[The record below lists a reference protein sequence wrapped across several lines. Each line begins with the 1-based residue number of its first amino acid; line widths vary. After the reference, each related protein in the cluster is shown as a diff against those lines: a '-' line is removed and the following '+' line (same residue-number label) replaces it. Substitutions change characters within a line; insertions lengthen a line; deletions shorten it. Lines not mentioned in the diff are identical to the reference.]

1 MFKTPAVCRFIIS
14 FFDYSLH
21 ECRELA
27 PNAFIRRF
35 EVNRIIFYF
44 HGVIGSSDAACFAF
58 TYQTG
63 DTLEHI
69 FQCHVF
75 RCNIPEAV
83 NQVSTCFNR
92 AFQPAANT
100 ASMTASVTSA
110 AGENN
115 MTSSIL
121 SDNSGNPV
129 NSAGYEFI
137 VSIQIR
143 EKLAKTAYT
152 TVSRDRSGF
161 KLRCNTDKE
170 LIITVNQT
178 PPPNFPVLLIERC
191 FGVLMN
197 PGKLHRQSDMHL
209 LDLGQTGYTNGTAQ
223 TGVAQNPLYVIHA
236 ECKANDKNFEQL
248 NVESVKLNITI
259 AVDLVIRGIIEPVR
273 FVIETVI
280 NVQAQSLMDHFNL
293 KNYSKK
299 TLSQRFYLQLRD
311 NGDGGWEVNS
321 VDPAE
326 EVADPGSTSS
336 YAQSSWIS
344 KNLGFNNFSKMT
356 RSASA
361 ISIEQDDNM
370 DDYSSDGDE
379 PLLSG
384 TGDVP
389 RDCPEEML
397 AEWNTVVAEIES
409 GKKPKNM
416 ANLIRLGIP
425 GLFRNKIWQYLA
437 NVQNSTE
444 LIDVYRVL
452 LTKETKCESVI
463 QRDINRTFPAH
474 DLFKEIGGTGQDS
487 LFKVSKVI

>member
-1 MFKTPAVCRFIIS
+1 M
-14 FFDYSLH
+14 
-21 ECRELA
+21 
-27 PNAFIRRF
+27 RRF
-35 EVNRIIFYF
+35 EVNKIIFYF
-44 HGVIGSSDAACFAF
+44 RGVIGSSDAACFAF
-58 TYQTG
+58 TFQTG
-63 DTLEHI
+63 DTLENTV

-83 NQVSTCFNR
+83 CQVSSCFSK
-92 AFQPAANT
+92 AFQPAAIT

-110 AGENN
+110 AAENN

-121 SDNSGNPV
+121 SDNSGNPI

-178 PPPNFPVLLIERC
+178 PPPNLPVLSIERC

-197 PGKLHRQSDMHL
+197 PGKLLRQSDMHL
-209 LDLGQTGYTNGTAQ
+209 LDLGQTGYTNGDTSVAQ
-223 TGVAQNPLYVIHA
+223 TGNSSSSYVIHA
-236 ECKANDKNFEQL
+236 EFKANDKNFEQL

-259 AVDLVIRGIIEPVR
+259 AVDLVIRGILEPVR
-273 FVIETVI
+273 FVIETTAVNI
-280 NVQAQSLMDHFNL
+280 HAQSLMDHLTGL
-293 KNYSKK
+293 KNYNKK
-299 TLSQRFYLQLRD
+299 TTLSQRFYLQLKD

-326 EVADPGSTSS
+326 EVSEPGSTSS

-344 KNLGFNNFSKMT
+344 KNLGFNNFAKMT
-356 RSASA
+356 RSASV
-361 ISIEQDDNM
+361 ISIEQD

-389 RDCPEEML
+389 RDCEQEML
-397 AEWNTVVAEIES
+397 DEWNTVLAEIEKC
-409 GKKPKNM
+409 GKRPPKNM

-474 DLFKEIGGTGQDS
+474 DLFKESGGSGQDS
-487 LFKVSKVI
+487 LFKVSKER